1 MPHIYMFGKIFWP
14 HYTLR
19 NVRLYIMRI
28 MDLTCHID
36 PQKAPP
42 LHIVPLVAQMM
53 WIRGQDTVLQRIK
66 LWDCDIKCAIGNA

>member
-1 MPHIYMFGKIFWP
+1 
-14 HYTLR
+14 
-19 NVRLYIMRI
+19 